1 MKLCKNG
8 KNADKNIYFTEEHL
22 LLKSKEDGRTNI
34 CSSTIRVLD
43 SVYRKKHF
51 SQEEIGKKN
60 TGLNLYV
67 SVPRIEGCT
76 TRRGRRKNTLML

>member
-1 MKLCKNG
+1 MEKTLTKTF
-8 KNADKNIYFTEEHL
+8 I
-22 LLKSKEDGRTNI
+22 LLKSKDDGRTNI

-43 SVYRKKHF
+43 SVYRSKHF
-51 SQEEIGKKN
+51 SQEEIDKKN

-76 TRRGRRKNTLML
+76 Y